1 MADSDEKEIY
11 KSTSTELKATLE
23 KQLEARSNLKQRSVS
38 LLRINILV
46 ISVLVTGLSF
56 DSLSL
61 DNLYLL
67 SSIFAF
73 LYTLWT
79 LTLVFHPTKFGRGI
93 SAEAAD
99 TVDENID
106 TIDPEQ
112 HYRNLMLDYRNSIKQ
127 FRKKYPEEKDR
138 FENGLW
144 ASFAGI
150 LLSISGVGR
159 SLFFEYHW
167 AYDIFG
173 VLIILI
179 IVFWGRD
186 M

>member
-1 MADSDEKEIY
+1 MSESDEKEIY
-11 KSTSTELKATLE
+11 KSTSAELKSTLE
-23 KQLEARSNLKQRSVS
+23 KQLEARNNLKQRSVS

-46 ISVLVTGLSF
+46 ISVLATGISIESV
-56 DSLSL
+56 SLT
-61 DNLYLL
+61 NLYFLA
-67 SSIFAF
+67 SIFAF
-73 LYTLWT
+73 LYALWT
-79 LTLVFHPTKFGRGI
+79 LTQVFHPTRFGRGI
-93 SAEAAD
+93 NAEAAD
-99 TVDENID
+99 VVDEKINEIE
-106 TIDPEQ
+106 IEQ

-127 FRKKYPEEKDR
+127 FRKKYPQEKDR

-150 LLSISGVGR
+150 LLSMLGVSK
-159 SLFFEYHW
+159 SLFFSYNW

-173 VLIILI
+173 VLIILN